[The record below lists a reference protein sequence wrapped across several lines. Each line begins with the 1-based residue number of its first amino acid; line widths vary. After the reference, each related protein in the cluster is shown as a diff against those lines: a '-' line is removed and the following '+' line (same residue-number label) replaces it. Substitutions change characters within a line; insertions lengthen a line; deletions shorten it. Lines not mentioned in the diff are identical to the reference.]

1 MSNIITCAV
10 RCVVWDSEGGEPV
23 PGAKVTATLSGYEVY
38 PAQGY
43 VVPHETTA
51 TTDVNGECIL
61 NLWPNELGAV
71 ESNYTIK
78 IQALRKTLKTYAVIP
93 NQPTCDLWTVAEL
106 PPYDGLDNGSL
117 ILAQVIAAM
126 NTTLAARDAAAA
138 SATAADAS
146 EAAAATS
153 EANADIS
160 EAAAAASAGSA
171 STSAGA
177 AAGSASAAAG
187 SATAANTSAG
197 DASASATAALNSQNL
212 AQAWAIQLGTPVSG
226 GEYSAKY
233 HALAAAASAASI
245 ADGPVYSWVGL
256 FGTITYAQART
267 ALNIGNVDNTA
278 DAVKPISTPV
288 ANALANKA
296 DLVAGVVP
304 ASQLPSYV
312 DDVLEFANLAAFPVT
327 GETGKIY
334 IALDTNRQYRW
345 TGSVYVQIVASPGT
359 TDDIIEG
366 TTNLFFTQSRVRATP
381 LTGLSLATGTAITA
395 ADTVLTA
402 PGKLQKQI
410 TDNAAITVTKD
421 SNTGAANLP
430 AGTTAQR
437 PANAV
442 GILRYNITLG
452 RAEINSGTGWG
463 SLGGATG
470 GGTDAV
476 FYESDIVVTTDYS
489 VPAGRNAM
497 AAGPITINAGAT
509 ITIPAGSTLT
519 IV

>member
-1 MSNIITCAV
+1 MSAIPTCAV
-10 RCVVWDSEGGEPV
+10 RAVIRDSVGGEPIV
-23 PGAKVTATLSGYEVY
+23 GATIVARLSGYDIDD
-38 PAQGY
+38 GY
-43 VVPHETTA
+43 VVPEEVEA
-51 TTDVNGECIL
+51 TTDADGYAVL
-61 NLWPNELGAV
+61 HLWPNQLGSVASFYKITIAANEKSLRTTAV
-71 ESNYTIK
+71 
-78 IQALRKTLKTYAVIP
+78 VP
-93 NQPTCDLWTVAEL
+93 NLASIDLHAIAEL
-106 PPYDGLDNGSL
+106 PPYEGRPDGALV
-117 ILAQVIAAM
+117 IAQVLQALVEAQ
-126 NTTLAARDAAAA
+126 AARDAAAA
-138 SATAADAS
+138 SALQADGSANAASAS
-146 EAAAATS
+146 AASALASKSAAVVS
-153 EANADIS
+153 EANA
-160 EAAAAASAGSA
+160 AASANA
-171 STSAGA
+171 ALTSQNNA
-177 AAGSASAAAG
+177 AN
-187 SATAANTSAG
+187 SATAAGASAG
-197 DASASATAALNSQNL
+197 NAAASETAAVGSKHL
-212 AQAWAIQLGTPVSG
+212 AQAWAIQLGTPVEG

-256 FGTITYAQART
+256 LGTITYAQARA
-267 ALNIGNVDNTA
+267 ALNITNVGNLAPA
-278 DAVKPISTPV
+278 DYPISSAT
-288 ANALANKA
+288 AGALANKA

-345 TGSVYVQIVASPGT
+345 TSSIYVQIVASPGT

-366 TTNLFFTQSRVRATP
+366 TTNLFFTQARVRATP